1 MARTDAENKA
11 IFDKVQ
17 QLKRE
22 GLVDRR
28 AKAAAF
34 RMFRAG
40 ELSTAIK
47 KADTQIKKK
56 RSNLT
61 LNALKVGA
69 AIVARKKSQSKNK
82 TRRRRGKR

>member
-1 MARTDAENKA
+1 MARTDAENQA
-11 IFDKVQ
+11 IFDKVL

-22 GLVDRR
+22 GLPDRR

-40 ELSTAIK
+40 ELSTSIN
-47 KADTQIKKK
+47 KADKQIKKK

-61 LNALKVGA
+61 LKALKVGA
-69 AIVARKKSQSKNK
+69 AIVARKKSQSKSK
-82 TRRRRGKR
+82 SKRRRSK